1 MTLIDRARRLFDRR
15 PEGTPGQ
22 LDQERETAVSLGLM
36 ADAKAAGAEM
46 TDEQAIFLS
55 SSIAGM
61 NARIAYLRGPDVPK
75 PLSLAQER
83 ELTMIERELARLEGR
98 DDAAPVLVA
107 REGGWSSQRFLGPL
121 TGSLG
126 LYGALAAGV
135 GVIAIL
141 GWWRLE
147 VTSLKH
153 QRDRGCLAAELQPG
167 ASTTRRPCVD
177 LGETQRMLE
186 HNRAALREATSM
198 VRAADEN
205 AMRTAETLRRLEQ
218 QRATRAAQQ
227 RRTQRE
233 LEALRNGLGEPP
245 ELGLHD
251 AQPTTPRP
259 GQN

>member
-1 MTLIDRARRLFDRR
+1 MNVLDRARRIFDRR

-36 ADAKAAGAEM
+36 AEAKAAGAEM

-98 DDAAPVLVA
+98 DEARPVLVA
-107 REGGWSSQRFLGPL
+107 REGGWRPQRLLGAV
-121 TGSLG
+121 TGNLA
-126 LYGALAAGV
+126 LYGSLAAGV
-135 GVIAIL
+135 AMLGVW
-141 GWWRLE
+141 GWWRIE
-147 VTSLKH
+147 VASLKH
-153 QRDRGCLAAELQPG
+153 QRDRGCLAAELQAG
-167 ASTTRRPCVD
+167 SNTTRRPCVD
-177 LGETQRMLE
+177 LGETQRQLE
-186 HNRAALREATSM
+186 HSREALADATRM
-198 VRAADEN
+198 VREADTN

-218 QRATRAAQQ
+218 QRAARAAQQ

-251 AQPTTPRP
+251 AQPPTAGNSP
-259 GQN
+259 N